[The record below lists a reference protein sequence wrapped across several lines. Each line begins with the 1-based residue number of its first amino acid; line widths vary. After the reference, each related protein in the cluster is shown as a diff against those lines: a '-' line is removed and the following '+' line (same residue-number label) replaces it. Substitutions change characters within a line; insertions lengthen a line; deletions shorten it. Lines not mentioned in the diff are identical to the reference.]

1 LTSKLNPKKELK
13 NIMAKITILRALN
26 EVSTLNKKIEK
37 SLQRNGSFLSYS
49 IGEKPPTGFKTLED
63 VSADIK
69 SRFDSINALITRR
82 SNLKSAIVASNAVTM
97 VIINGVEMTV
107 AAAIEFKTSVQ
118 YRKSLLST
126 LVNNSSSIN
135 RKVEQHNE
143 RIEQQAVQLAEQVLG
158 SKAAKVAKDDVAAI
172 TEPFKK
178 DRIAALIDPLGI
190 SKVIDSSEDE
200 INGFENE
207 VDNILTESN
216 ATTEIEVPEK

>member
-1 LTSKLNPKKELK
+1 
-13 NIMAKITILRALN
+13 MAKITILRALN

-37 SLQRNGSFLSYS
+37 SLNQNGSFLSYS
-49 IGEKPPTGFKTLED
+49 IGEKPPTGFNTIAE
-63 VSADIK
+63 VETDIK
-69 SRFDSINALITRR
+69 GRFQSISDLITRR
-82 SNLKSAIVASNAVTM
+82 SNLKSAIVASNAITM
-97 VIINGVEMTV
+97 VTINGQTMTI

-126 LVNNSSSIN
+126 LINNSSSIN

-143 RIEQQAVQLAEQVLG
+143 RIEQQALQLAEQVLG
-158 SKAAKVAKDDVAAI
+158 NKAAKEGKEEITAI
-172 TEPFKK
+172 TEPYKK
-178 DRIAALIDPLGI
+178 DRLAALIDPI
-190 SKVIDSSEDE
+190 DIKKVIDELEDE

>member
-1 LTSKLNPKKELK
+1 
-13 NIMAKITILRALN
+13 MAKITILRALN

-37 SLQRNGSFLSYS
+37 SLNQNGSFLSYS
-49 IGEKPPTGFKTLED
+49 IGEKPPTGFNTIAE
-63 VSADIK
+63 VETDIK
-69 SRFDSINALITRR
+69 GRFQSISDLITRR
-82 SNLKSAIVASNAVTM
+82 SNLKSAIVASNAITM
-97 VIINGVEMTV
+97 VTINGQTMTI

-126 LVNNSSSIN
+126 LINNSSSIN

-143 RIEQQAVQLAEQVLG
+143 RIEQQALQLAEQVLG
-158 SKAAKVAKDDVAAI
+158 NKAAKVGKEEITAI
-172 TEPFKK
+172 TEPYKK
-178 DRIAALIDPLGI
+178 DRLAALIDPI
-190 SKVIDSSEDE
+190 DIKKVIDELEDE